1 LTDVYTEQM
10 IKDVVYSKPYCRI
23 CTCFF
28 NDRGF
33 IWRSNWNFT
42 ICKWKREM

>member
-1 LTDVYTEQM
+1 VYTEQM

-28 NDRGF
+28 
-33 IWRSNWNFT
+33 
-42 ICKWKREM
+42 